1 MSARMTTFARDQE
14 GHATLG
20 GTRLSTLLEQAGV
33 PTPAYVYDLDG
44 IARAATQL
52 KQAFGARRHLI
63 AYAMKANGAGSI
75 LRTLR
80 DVGTGVCLV
89 SGGEMKVALGA
100 GMPPNRMTINGVAK
114 ANWEIDLAINQGL
127 FAIQVES
134 LEELTRIAE
143 RAKALGR
150 PARVGLRIN
159 PGVQI
164 DSHSHIATGHDAA
177 KFGIPRADVA
187 AAFERIDASE
197 WLVSVGVSTHVGSQ
211 LPTPKAYVESATAVC
226 EIARERLRSG
236 GTLEYMNFGGGFGID
251 YGPEVAEAP
260 AKFAQAALTLAAEHG
275 LDALELVVEP
285 GRSLVGP
292 YGVLVASVRQGK
304 EGAARR
310 WLMIDAGMNDLL
322 RPALYGAFHR
332 IEPLERAP
340 GTKEW
345 RVVGPICESSD
356 DFGTHA
362 LGELP
367 ERVVLRDTGAY
378 GFAMASE
385 YNGRALASEVFS
397 KNGNVVHTSP
407 SPGVDF
413 WVERR
418 LKA

>member
-1 MSARMTTFARDQE
+1 MTTFARDQE
-14 GHATLG
+14 GQAILG
-20 GTRLSTLLEQAGV
+20 GTRLSTLLEQAQV
-33 PTPAYVYDLDG
+33 PTPAYVYDLSG
-44 IARAATQL
+44 IERAATEL
-52 KQAFGARRHLI
+52 KRAFGTRRHLI

-80 DVGTGVCLV
+80 EAGTGVCLV

-100 GMPPNRMTINGVAK
+100 GMLPNRMLISGVAK
-114 ANWEIDLAINQGL
+114 GDWEIDLAISEGL
-127 FAIQVES
+127 HAIQVES
-134 LEELTRIAE
+134 LEELARIAD
-143 RAKALGR
+143 RARAAGR

-159 PGVQI
+159 PSVQI

-177 KFGIPRADVA
+177 KFGIARADVS

-197 WLVSVGVSTHVGSQ
+197 WLVSVGVSAHVGSQ
-211 LPTPKAYVESATAVC
+211 LTTPKAYLESASAVC
-226 EIARERLRSG
+226 EIARQRLQSG

-251 YGPEVAEAP
+251 YGPTAAEAP
-260 AKFAQAALTLAAEHG
+260 ANFAEAALRLAADYG

-285 GRSLVGP
+285 GRALVGP
-292 YGVLVASVRQGK
+292 YGMLVASVRQTK

-322 RPALYGAFHR
+322 RPALYGAVHR
-332 IEPLERAP
+332 IEPLERLP
-340 GTKEW
+340 GSKEW

-362 LGELP
+362 IGEAP
-367 ERVVLRDTGAY
+367 ERVVLRDAGAY
-378 GFAMASE
+378 GFVMASE

-397 KNGNVVHTSP
+397 QNGRVVHTSP

>member
-1 MSARMTTFARDQE
+1 MTTFARDQE
-14 GHATLG
+14 GQATLG
-20 GTRLSTLLEQAGV
+20 GTRLSTLLEQARV
-33 PTPAYVYDLDG
+33 PTPAYVYDLSG
-44 IARAATQL
+44 IERAATEL
-52 KQAFGARRHLI
+52 KRAFGTRRHLI

-80 DVGTGVCLV
+80 DAGTGVCLV

-100 GMPPNRMTINGVAK
+100 GMLPNRMVISGVAK
-114 ANWEIDLAINQGL
+114 GDWEIDLAISQGL
-127 FAIQVES
+127 YAIQVES
-134 LEELTRIAE
+134 LEELARIDA
-143 RAKALGR
+143 RARAAGR

-159 PGVQI
+159 PSVQI

-177 KFGIPRADVA
+177 KFGIPRADVSS
-187 AAFERIDASE
+187 AFERIDASE
-197 WLVSVGVSTHVGSQ
+197 WLVSVGVSAHVGSQ
-211 LPTPKAYVESATAVC
+211 LPTPKAYLESASAVC
-226 EIARERLRSG
+226 EIARQRLQSG

-251 YGPEVAEAP
+251 YGPTAAEAP
-260 AKFAQAALTLAAEHG
+260 ASFAEAAVRLAADHG

-292 YGVLVASVRQGK
+292 YGVLVASVRQTK

-310 WLMIDAGMNDLL
+310 WMMIDAGMNDLI
-322 RPALYGAFHR
+322 RPALYGAVHR
-332 IEPLERAP
+332 IEPLERLP
-340 GTKEW
+340 GAKEW

-362 LGELP
+362 IGEAP
-367 ERVVLRDTGAY
+367 ERVVLRDAGAY
-378 GFAMASE
+378 GFVMASE

-397 KNGNVVHTSP
+397 KNGAVIHTSP

>member
-1 MSARMTTFARDQE
+1 MTTFARDQD

-20 GTRLSTLLEQAGV
+20 GTRLSTLLEQAHV

-44 IARAATQL
+44 IERAASQL
-52 KQAFGARRHLI
+52 KQAFGSRRHLI

-80 DVGTGVCLV
+80 DAGTGVCLV

-100 GMPPNRMTINGVAK
+100 GILPGRMVISGVAK
-114 ANWEIDLAINQGL
+114 ADWEIDMAISQGL
-127 FAIQVES
+127 YAIQVES
-134 LEELTRIAE
+134 LEELARIAG
-143 RAKALGR
+143 RARSLGR
-150 PARVGLRIN
+150 QARVGLRIN
-159 PGVQI
+159 PGVEI
-164 DSHSHIATGHDAA
+164 ESHSHIATGHDAA
-177 KFGIPRADVA
+177 KFGIPRADVS

-197 WLVSVGVSTHVGSQ
+197 WLVSVGVSTHVGSM

-226 EIARERLRSG
+226 EIARQRLASG

-251 YGPEVAEAP
+251 YGPQAADAP
-260 AKFAQAALTLAAEHG
+260 TEFAQAAVTLAAKHG
-275 LDALELVVEP
+275 LDELELVVEP

-292 YGVLVASVRQGK
+292 YGMLVASVRQGK
-304 EGAARR
+304 ESPARR

-332 IEPLERAP
+332 IEPLERLP

-367 ERVVLRDTGAY
+367 ERVVVRDTGAY
-378 GFAMASE
+378 GFVMASE
-385 YNGRALASEVFS
+385 YNGRALPSEVFT
-397 KNGNVVHTSP
+397 KNGTVVHTSP